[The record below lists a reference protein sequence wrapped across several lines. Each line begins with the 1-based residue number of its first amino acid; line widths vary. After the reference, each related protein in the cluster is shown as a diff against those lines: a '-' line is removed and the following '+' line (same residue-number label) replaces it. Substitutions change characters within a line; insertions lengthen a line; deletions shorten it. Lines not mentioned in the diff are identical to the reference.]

1 MGSCKSPEFGSPT
14 REKTLKTCT
23 RFSFFLILYLF
34 AVDARAQEKL
44 TFSYAALG
52 GPNSIWNIAK
62 DLGFYKKRGIDA
74 EVVYIVS
81 TTLGAAA
88 VLSGHIQVGMVA
100 GSGVVNTAA
109 GGGELMAVACFV
121 NVLDYELVVQTSI
134 KSAEDLKG
142 KSIGIS
148 RFGSVTDVAAR
159 AFLAELKLRPG
170 EDVTVR
176 QVGGAAERAAAFTRG
191 AVAGFLSS
199 TGSIYLLGENLPHR
213 VLIRTADLKNPP
225 PFPWICAVTTKSYLA
240 KNRENVKKI
249 VMALIEATHYFKSNK
264 EGAKNIMRKYFPTA
278 NAAYLEDNYSA
289 TVRILERVPY
299 VTRPGM
305 ESLIKDARKTN
316 PGIKVTVN
324 DLVDDTIV
332 RELERDGFIDLVYGK
347 K

>member
-1 MGSCKSPEFGSPT
+1 MSTGGGTHGESMRDKILSTWICFSLFF
-14 REKTLKTCT
+14 TLCM
-23 RFSFFLILYLF
+23 F
-34 AVDARAQEKL
+34 AANGRAQEKL

-74 EVVYIVS
+74 EVVYIAS
-81 TTLGAAA
+81 TTLSAAA
-88 VLSGHIQVGMVA
+88 ILSGYIQVGMVA

-109 GGGELMAVACFV
+109 SGGDLVSVACFV
-121 NVLDYELVVQTSI
+121 NVLDYELVVQPSI
-134 KSAEDLKG
+134 KTAEELKG
-142 KSIGIS
+142 NSIAIS

-170 EDVTVR
+170 EDVTIR
-176 QVGGAAERAAAFTRG
+176 QVGGASERAAAFTRG
-191 AVAGFLSS
+191 AVAAFLSS
-199 TGSIYLLGENLPHR
+199 TGSIYLLGENFPRR

-225 PFPWICAVTTKSYLA
+225 PFPWICAVTTKNYLA

-264 EGAKNIMRKYFPTA
+264 EGAKKIMGKHFPTA
-278 NAAYLEDNYSA
+278 NGAYLEDNYSA

-305 ESLIKDARKTN
+305 ENLIEEARKTK
-316 PGIKVTVN
+316 PGIKVTAD

-332 RELERDGFIDLVYGK
+332 RELENDGFIDSVYGK

>member
-1 MGSCKSPEFGSPT
+1 M
-14 REKTLKTCT
+14 RDRTLKRWIHLSLVLTLC
-23 RFSFFLILYLF
+23 IF
-34 AVDARAQEKL
+34 AADARGQEKL

-74 EVVYIVS
+74 EVVYIAS
-81 TTLGAAA
+81 TTMSAAA
-88 VLSGHIQVGMVA
+88 ILSGHIQVGMVA

-109 GGGELMAVACFV
+109 GGGDLVSVACFV
-121 NVLDYELVVQTSI
+121 NVLDYELVAQPTI
-134 KSAEDLKG
+134 KSAEELKN
-142 KSIGIS
+142 KSIAIS
-148 RFGSVTDVAAR
+148 RFGSVTDVAVR

-170 EDVTVR
+170 EDVTLR

-191 AVAGFLSS
+191 AVAAFLSS
-199 TGSIYLLGENLPHR
+199 TGSIYLLGENFPHR

-225 PFPWICAVTTKSYLA
+225 PFPWICAVTTKTYLA
-240 KNRENVKKI
+240 KNRETAKRI
-249 VMALIEATHYFKSNK
+249 VMALIEATHYYKSNK
-264 EGAKNIMRKYFPTA
+264 EGAKKIMKKYFPIA
-278 NAAYLEDNYSA
+278 NPAYLEDNYSA

-305 ESLIKDARKTN
+305 ENLIQETRKTN
-316 PGIKVTVN
+316 PAIKVTVN

-332 RELERDGFIDLVYGK
+332 QELERDGFIDLIYRK